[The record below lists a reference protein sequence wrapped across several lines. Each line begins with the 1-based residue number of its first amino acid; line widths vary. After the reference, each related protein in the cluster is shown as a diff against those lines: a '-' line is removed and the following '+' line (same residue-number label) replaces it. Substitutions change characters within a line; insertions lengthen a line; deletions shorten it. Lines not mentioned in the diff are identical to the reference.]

1 VEFGLNENGLKWR
14 DDDYVFSALTELS
27 KNALKDNGDATGC
40 VKVIVGWGKT
50 IGEKVFI
57 TLLNCIFSSFTIV
70 FGVVTAKDRKHRFLP
85 ARLVSP
91 PPVLRALRHLP
102 QQTLL
107 RYTSY

>member
-50 IGEKVFI
+50 I
-57 TLLNCIFSSFTIV
+57 
-70 FGVVTAKDRKHRFLP
+70 
-85 ARLVSP
+85 
-91 PPVLRALRHLP
+91 
-102 QQTLL
+102 
-107 RYTSY
+107 